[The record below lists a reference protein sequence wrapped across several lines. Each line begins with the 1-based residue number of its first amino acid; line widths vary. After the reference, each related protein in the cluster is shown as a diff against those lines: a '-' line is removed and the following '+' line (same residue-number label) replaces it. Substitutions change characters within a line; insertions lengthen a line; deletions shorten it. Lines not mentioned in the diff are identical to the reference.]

1 MSSVEQ
7 RVQAFFASL
16 ERALGGPHEQSD
28 AVQAELRADLEAQVG
43 DAVAAGADRDAA
55 WRDALAAMGE
65 PEALARSMRGA
76 LPPSMPRAWARNLR
90 MIGAGLVVAW
100 TVSVFCSFRSWS
112 YGIDLRFASIV
123 LGVHLPLVLL
133 LWPGVIWRWNPLFY
147 TGSSLTFLFVL
158 LLVEKGMSAVPVT
171 PITYELEESEE
182 LAVAGAANGAGSAAA
197 PMLTGWD
204 WWDVLPWLLAGLF
217 AGLIALTFWMIQ
229 RRRQRWLALACTIG
243 LMAPVETVYQVE
255 EGLFRAEA
263 QHAAAWVD
271 ARFEERGRL
280 PTSEEFAQEYEARWL
295 SRLYYFPGEGTDPDG
310 SPSWSLQWSRATA
323 RSCEL
328 GYHSDGTF
336 WGND

>member
-1 MSSVEQ
+1 MSSVDQ

-16 ERALGGPHEQSD
+16 EKALGGPHEQSD

-55 WRDALAAMGE
+55 WSDALAAMGE

-76 LPPSMPRAWARNLR
+76 LPPSMPRAWVRNLR

-100 TVSVFCSFRSWS
+100 TMTILFQLRSWD
-112 YGIDLRFASIV
+112 YGIDLRMTSIV
-123 LGVHLPLVLL
+123 LGVHLPLALL
-133 LWPGVIWRWNPLFY
+133 LWPGVIWRWNPLFC
-147 TGSSLTFLFVL
+147 TGSSLAFVFVL
-158 LLVEKGMSAVPVT
+158 LILEVWARNT
-171 PITYELEESEE
+171 TITYAVGAE
-182 LAVAGAANGAGSAAA
+182 LAVAGEASAAGSAPA
-197 PMLTGWD
+197 PLLPSWEWTD
-204 WWDVLPWLLAGLF
+204 LVPWLFGA
-217 AGLIALTFWMIQ
+217 LIVLTFWMLQ
-229 RRRQRWLALACTIG
+229 RRRQRWLALAWTSG
-243 LMAPVETVYQVE
+243 LFAPIEAVYQVE

-271 ARFEERGRL
+271 ARFEEGGRL

-323 RSCEL
+323 QSCEL
-328 GYHSDGTF
+328 GYHSDGTI